1 MARNAK
7 NLTIKTS
14 IDASNDAAMTPRTE
28 ASTPGHSLGT
38 QTPATPVNVRGRSD
52 LRSPGISKTP
62 TTDHPNANSNANS
75 NADAAQDPVAA
86 NNNNAK
92 DDAVPLPDFMTQ
104 TDRYGNATTPRNL
117 NANGVIQETNTDETE
132 KDSVPAEVQV
142 DACDT
147 LLESLRMMCCCIL
160 PESSQVDNDQKDTT
174 SKNSSQPH
182 KSHAYYPYNNNNN
195 NGNNN
200 GNANNNN
207 HSNSQTAIMSPK
219 QIVKDDVEGSHNIR
233 LLPQIT
239 KGDNWFGKKC
249 LVLDLDETL
258 VHSSFRAVPGADFV
272 IPVQI
277 EDIVH
282 FVYVMKRP
290 GVDEFLIE
298 MAKHYEIVIYTASL
312 NKYADPLLDLLDPQQ
327 TIRYRLFRESCVYY
341 EGSYVKDLSLLNR
354 DLSQT
359 IIIDNSPASYIF
371 HPENAIDCSSFID
384 DPADRELLQIGSFL
398 KGIKNVENVRGLS
411 NMWRDWPRIPN
422 VPRIEFPGTYD
433 EEERQIAE
441 HVPVQV

>member
-272 IPVQI
+272 IPVQVSFCLWTRLYGSYF
-277 EDIVH
+277 ELRCACGFYVLCSMFYVLCSMFYVH
-282 FVYVMKRP
+282 LHAHIHSQTSTM
-290 GVDEFLIE
+290 
-298 MAKHYEIVIYTASL
+298 YTHHI
-312 NKYADPLLDLLDPQQ
+312 
-327 TIRYRLFRESCVYY
+327 THVHIYRLKTLYT
-341 EGSYVKDLSLLNR
+341 LST
-354 DLSQT
+354 S
-359 IIIDNSPASYIF
+359 
-371 HPENAIDCSSFID
+371 
-384 DPADRELLQIGSFL
+384 
-398 KGIKNVENVRGLS
+398 
-411 NMWRDWPRIPN
+411 
-422 VPRIEFPGTYD
+422 
-433 EEERQIAE
+433 
-441 HVPVQV
+441 